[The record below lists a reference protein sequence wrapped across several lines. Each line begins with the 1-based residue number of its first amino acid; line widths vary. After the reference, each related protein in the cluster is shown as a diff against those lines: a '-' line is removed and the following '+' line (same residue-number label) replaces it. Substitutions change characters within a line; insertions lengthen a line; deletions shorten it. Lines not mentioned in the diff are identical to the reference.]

1 MISKDI
7 PHIITSTNRYP
18 LTTHFKI
25 YTYKNN
31 NQTEKQRYKIV

>member
-31 NQTEKQRYKIV
+31 QTEKQRYKIV